1 MHPFSVVIVCKN
13 EAPVIGLT
21 LQSLQGLTDDLVV
34 YDNGSTDGTQ
44 EIVKSFSAKLMEG
57 NWEGFGK
64 TKGRALSLARY
75 DWVLFLDADEAV
87 DPVLYQSLKQ
97 WKAPAIPTVYE
108 MAFRNYFKDK
118 PLRFGEWG
126 TDYHVRLF
134 NRKEVNWDE
143 APVHEQL
150 IIAEG
155 TVTERLKGFIL
166 HRTLRSVEAYQK
178 KMDAYARLG
187 AEKYYRQ
194 GKRSNW
200 LKRFF
205 SPLFSFLSSY
215 IFKLGFL
222 DGKEG
227 FQSARILAAYTAKK
241 YKLLQEM
248 YQNRSYHKSR

>member
-1 MHPFSVVIVCKN
+1 MQPFSVVIVCKN

-21 LQSLQGLTDDLVV
+21 LQSLQGLTDDMVV

-44 EIVKSFSAKLMEG
+44 EIVKSFAAKLTEG
-57 NWEGFGK
+57 SWEGFGK
-64 TKGRALSLARY
+64 TKGRALSLARH

-87 DPVLYQSLKQ
+87 DPELYDSLQQ
-97 WKAPAIPTVYE
+97 WQAPSVPTVYE
-108 MAFRNYFKDK
+108 MAFRNYFKEK

-134 NRKEVNWDE
+134 NRKQVNWDE

-150 IIAEG
+150 IIPEG
-155 TVTERLKGFIL
+155 TVTVRLKGFIL

-178 KMDAYARLG
+178 KMEQYARLG

-194 GKRSNW
+194 GKRSGW

-205 SPLFSFLSSY
+205 SPVFSFMSSY

-227 FQSARILAAYTAKK
+227 YQSARILAGYTAKK
-241 YKLLQEM
+241 YKLLEEM
-248 YQNRSYHKSR
+248 YQSEKQEHS

>member
-1 MHPFSVVIVCKN
+1 MYSFSVVIVCKN
-13 EAPVIGLT
+13 EAAVIGQT
-21 LQSLQGLTDDLVV
+21 LESLQGLTDDTLV

-44 EIVKSFSAKLMEG
+44 EIVRRFAVKLVEG
-57 NWEGFGK
+57 SWEGFGK
-64 TKGRALSLARY
+64 TKRKALALAQY

-87 DPVLYQSLKQ
+87 DPILKQSLLQ
-97 WKAPAIPTVYE
+97 WQVPQQPTVYE

-134 NRKEVNWDE
+134 NRRQVAWDE

-150 IIAEG
+150 QIPEG
-155 TVTERLKGFIL
+155 TARLRMKGFIL
-166 HRTLRSVEAYQK
+166 HRTLQSVEAYQK
-178 KMDAYARLG
+178 KMENYARLG

-194 GKRSNW
+194 GKRSGW

-205 SPLFSFLSSY
+205 SPAFSFLSSY

-227 FQSARILAAYTAKK
+227 FQSARIIAAYTARK

-248 YQNRSYHKSR
+248 QQSK

>member
-1 MHPFSVVIVCKN
+1 MNSFSIVIVCKN
-13 EAPVIGLT
+13 EAAVIGQT
-21 LQSLQGLTDDLVV
+21 LESLQGLSDDTLV

-44 EIVKSFSAKLMEG
+44 EIVRRFAVKLVEG
-57 NWEGFGK
+57 SWEGFGK
-64 TKGRALSLARY
+64 TKRKALALAQY

-87 DPVLYQSLKQ
+87 DPILKQSLQQ
-97 WKAPAIPTVYE
+97 WQVPLEPTVYE

-134 NRKEVNWDE
+134 NRQQVNWDE

-150 IIAEG
+150 QIPEG
-155 TVTERLKGFIL
+155 TARLRMKGFIL
-166 HRTLRSVEAYQK
+166 HRTLQSVEAYQK
-178 KMDAYARLG
+178 KMENYARLG

-194 GKRSNW
+194 GKRSGW

-205 SPLFSFLSSY
+205 SPAFSFLSSY

-227 FQSARILAAYTAKK
+227 FQSARIIAAYTARK

-248 YQNRSYHKSR
+248 QQSK